1 MIRALQRSNPTLA
14 AEGHAILDRVAA
26 VRNRKRLDPSRP
38 CITLSYA
45 QSLDGCIA
53 AEDGLPTVIS
63 NHETLVLTHHLRAM
77 HDALLV
83 GVNTVIVD
91 DPQLTVRLAPGD
103 NPTPVIVD
111 SSLRMPLDAQL
122 LGQDSRPL
130 VATVEGS
137 KASRRGALEEK
148 GVDVVSVAANPEGG
162 IDLADLFATLRARG
176 IRSVFV
182 EGGAKIITSI
192 LAADLADQLV
202 LTIAPQFLGGVRSVE
217 PLFGRGP
224 NRLPTLTDILCE
236 TIGDDL
242 VVQGELLRSDNG
254 PK

>member
-1 MIRALQRSNPTLA
+1 VIQALQRSNPTLA
-14 AEGHAILDRVAA
+14 AEGYAILDRVEA

-53 AEDGLPTVIS
+53 ADDGLPTVIS
-63 NHETLVLTHHLRAM
+63 NPQTLVLTHYLRAM

-137 KASRRGALEEK
+137 KASRRGALEAK

-162 IDLADLFATLRARG
+162 IDLVDLFATLRARG

-182 EGGAKIITSI
+182 EGGAKNRAPVPRRRTVGG
-192 LAADLADQLV
+192 AAVWTLSQPPSHADRYRLRDDRRRSRR
-202 LTIAPQFLGGVRSVE
+202 TRRAAAVRQWA
-217 PLFGRGP
+217 
-224 NRLPTLTDILCE
+224 RLISS
-236 TIGDDL
+236 
-242 VVQGELLRSDNG
+242 SD
-254 PK
+254 

>member
-1 MIRALQRSNPTLA
+1 VIQALQRENPALSTGA
-14 AEGHAILDRVAA
+14 QAILDRVEAN
-26 VRNRKRLDPSRP
+26 RNRLDLARPS
-38 CITLSYA
+38 ITLAYA

-53 AEDGLPTVIS
+53 AEYGVPTAIS
-63 NHETLVLTHHLRAM
+63 NHQTLALTHHLRAM

-111 SSLRMPLDAQL
+111 SSLRMPLDARL
-122 LGQDSRPL
+122 LEQDSRPL
-130 VATVEGS
+130 VATVES
-137 KASRRGALEEK
+137 SVASRRCALEEK
-148 GVDVVSVAANPEGG
+148 GADVVVVATNPDGSVN
-162 IDLADLFATLRARG
+162 LADVFAMLRARG

-192 LAADLADQLV
+192 LAADLADQVV
-202 LTIAPQFLGGVRSVE
+202 LTIAPHFLGGVRSVE

-224 NRLPTLTDILCE
+224 NRRPELTDIACE
-236 TIGDDL
+236 MIGDDL
-242 VVQGELLRSDNG
+242 VVQGKLLRSANG
-254 PK
+254 PS